1 VAVEVTC
8 VRAAHQ
14 SNWGS
19 PQRMR
24 ILLLTTHFPPELT
37 GNAPLLAELCDDL
50 AARGHAVEVL
60 AGPAEHNV
68 TDLSARYRRLGI
80 CRERIG
86 AVPVTRI
93 NGLPIRGAWPRRLMV
108 LAWFPFAAL
117 WVGLAGTRCDIIL
130 CPSPPLWLGLTARLL
145 GWARRIPYVYVV
157 QDLWPDAPIRLGLV
171 TNRAVVRIL
180 RAIEQVVYRGASRI
194 ITIMPAMTRR
204 LSELGVPREKMEEI
218 PNWVDVGFFATPA
231 APAEPSFR
239 TRLGLEP
246 DDVLVL
252 YSGNMGRSHPL
263 TLVVQAAAR
272 LRERENL
279 KFALIGAGA
288 GLAPAKAEAEA
299 AHLSSIRFLPFQPRA
314 ALPDVLA
321 GAGIAVVTQ
330 LSGMGAF
337 SLPSRMYMFM
347 AAGLPIIGSFDADSG
362 AAELLASA
370 QCGIQVNP
378 NEPDWLAAAIARLAD
393 DLGLRRRLGEAGREY
408 VLRCCDRR
416 MAGTSYERVLLA
428 AREREA

>member
-1 VAVEVTC
+1 
-8 VRAAHQ
+8 
-14 SNWGS
+14 
-19 PQRMR
+19 
-24 ILLLTTHFPPELT
+24 
-37 GNAPLLAELCDDL
+37 
-50 AARGHAVEVL
+50 
-60 AGPAEHNV
+60 
-68 TDLSARYRRLGI
+68 
-80 CRERIG
+80 
-86 AVPVTRI
+86 
-93 NGLPIRGAWPRRLMV
+93 
-108 LAWFPFAAL
+108 
-117 WVGLAGTRCDIIL
+117 
-130 CPSPPLWLGLTARLL
+130 
-145 GWARRIPYVYVV
+145 
-157 QDLWPDAPIRLGLV
+157 
-171 TNRAVVRIL
+171 
-180 RAIEQVVYRGASRI
+180 
-194 ITIMPAMTRR
+194 
-204 LSELGVPREKMEEI
+204 MEEI